1 MKENKRLVQ
10 DRGAWHDCHS
20 NDIDHASHQDLIEE
34 EPACRCTLH
43 IHHCTADL
51 MCWAVDRT
59 EKEGGTSMIH
69 LLSTAHGH
77 RLSVSPA
84 IHVRF
89 WQRTSTVVLPH
100 SSLPPRLAMNS
111 FSLHALCMFLPQEPL
126 ITFVAY
132 LPAAFSPSRKRLI
145 MRDASLGSKYS
156 SLAESLM
163 ASVFAGRSSLRRRLV
178 ISRRHALFARRKAL
192 SAPHTP
198 RRTEVYHPGPSLV
211 NRSTAACPR
220 CWDAGTVGRLHFRT
234 DLLRGLLAWAWFAN
248 PRSGF
253 C

>member
-10 DRGAWHDCHS
+10 DRGAWHDFHL
-20 NDIDHASHQDLIEE
+20 NDMDHASHQDLIEE

-51 MCWAVDRT
+51 MRWAVDRT

-69 LLSTAHGH
+69 LLSTAHVSQATQITGGH
-77 RLSVSPA
+77 L
-84 IHVRF
+84 RF
-89 WQRTSTVVLPH
+89 RQRTSTVVLLPH
-100 SSLPPRLAMNS
+100 SSRPPQLAMKS

-126 ITFVAY
+126 ITFVAC
-132 LPAAFSPSRKRLI
+132 LPTAFSPSRKRLI

-192 SAPHTP
+192 SQLHPHL
-198 RRTEVYHPGPSLV
+198 VGPIPSRFIASQPVAGSL
-211 NRSTAACPR
+211 ST
-220 CWDAGTVGRLHFRT
+220 
-234 DLLRGLLAWAWFAN
+234 LLGCRDGK
-248 PRSGF
+248 
-253 C
+253 